1 MTNLASA
8 LLLDPSIQ
16 EKVIYY
22 SIGLRYKDGSWDLN
36 EFNSNN
42 DRNAV
47 KCLFQAKN
55 LDWHIMTA
63 TTSRAMK
70 FHLDQ
75 AKKELKGRGG
85 VFDFILDYWIDFVPN
100 WKPDMKTDTW
110 IMWDIAVLE
119 AVAHPHLATEKQLAP
134 PKEIPDPNPVMV
146 YVDIKAQEM
155 IDDFWKTLAKEK
167 Q

>member
-1 MTNLASA
+1 
-8 LLLDPSIQ
+8 
-16 EKVIYY
+16 
-22 SIGLRYKDGSWDLN
+22 
-36 EFNSNN
+36 
-42 DRNAV
+42 
-47 KCLFQAKN
+47 
-55 LDWHIMTA
+55 
-63 TTSRAMK
+63 
-70 FHLDQ
+70 
-75 AKKELKGRGG
+75 
-85 VFDFILDYWIDFVPN
+85 
-100 WKPDMKTDTW
+100 MKTDTW